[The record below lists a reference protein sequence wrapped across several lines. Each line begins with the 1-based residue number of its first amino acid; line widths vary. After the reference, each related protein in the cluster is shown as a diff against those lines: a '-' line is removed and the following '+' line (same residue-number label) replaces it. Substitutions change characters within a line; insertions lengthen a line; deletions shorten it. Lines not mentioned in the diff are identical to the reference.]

1 MTKVVVIGGIGTAV
15 IIAEQIYDA
24 ARRSSVDYDFLGF
37 AFDDESF
44 GDSINGFPLL
54 CKTYDVMKVFGAD
67 EDVKFIYSL
76 YRPDLMEVRSRL
88 LESFGIPDERM
99 FTFVHP
105 FAVVA
110 RSAKLGVGNALLAQ
124 VVVNSNVRM
133 GNNNT
138 FNAGT
143 LVGHDTVLGNNN
155 FFAAH
160 VAIGSNVVMGNGN
173 FVGLNSSLRNFIKVG
188 DHGIVGMQSNVT
200 KSIGDGEVVY
210 GNPARPRG
218 GLNSA
223 VR

>member
-15 IIAEQIYDA
+15 IIAEQIYDTA
-24 ARRSSVDYDFLGF
+24 KRFDVDFDFLGF

-54 CKTYDVMKVFGAD
+54 CKTYDVMKVFGDD

-88 LESFGIPDERM
+88 LETYGIPDERM

-110 RSAKLGVGNALLAQ
+110 RSAQIGVGNAILAH

-138 FNAGT
+138 FNAGA
-143 LVGHDTVLGNNN
+143 LVGHDSTLGNNN
-155 FFAAH
+155 FCAGH
-160 VAIGSNVVMGNGN
+160 VAIGSNIVMGDGN
-173 FVGLNSSLRNFIKVG
+173 FIGLNSSLRNFIRVG
-188 DHGIVGMQSNVT
+188 NHGVIGMQSNLT
-200 KSIGDGEVVY
+200 KDLQDNQVVY
-210 GNPARPRG
+210 GNPARPRA